1 MVSTE
6 LVGSAEAC
14 EAIGVDRSTLIR
26 WVRSGKATAVQRL
39 PGQTG
44 VYLFEPAEVERLAA
58 AQAQEVAS

>member
-26 WVRSGKATAVQRL
+26 WVKAGKATAVQRL

-44 VYLFEPAEVERLAA
+44 VYLFEPAEIARLVAE
-58 AQAQEVAS
+58 QAREMAS